1 MTDRERI
8 FLDKLCRHHQAIA
21 AAIREYLESDGAER
35 NAAKLAAKLAAE
47 REKDRAGATETKERA
62 A

>member
-8 FLDKLCRHHQAIA
+8 FLDKLARHHQAIA
-21 AAIREYLESDGAER
+21 AAIREYLESEGEER

-47 REKDRAGATETKERA
+47 REKDKAGPQEVKAQ
-62 A
+62 